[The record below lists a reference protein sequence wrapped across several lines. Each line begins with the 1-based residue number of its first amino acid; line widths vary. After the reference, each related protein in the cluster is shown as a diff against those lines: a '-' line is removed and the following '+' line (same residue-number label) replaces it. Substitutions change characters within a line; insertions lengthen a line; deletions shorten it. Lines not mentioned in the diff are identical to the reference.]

1 MATTSN
7 FKTYE
12 RGSRYQTTQTM
23 FTAGMYY
30 ADTPIPEGAAK
41 VLVNYDVSMDGISI
55 KPRRGLQTKKIAC
68 AGADTDYVAS
78 KTEAVASKVCF
89 QNDKEFVQI
98 ITRTLSE
105 TDLGYRIG
113 VLTIDQSSYQT
124 KGALPVTKYKNTMTY
139 KSDNEDTHKFVQGV
153 FSKLNT
159 PYTIHNMPC
168 DTPAQHV
175 GCFVNDQYF
184 FFNAH
189 TNKLVYTQFNPELE
203 KYEMHE
209 LEPQDTTQSQA
220 QQMGFN
226 MLLDNPYNYSDV
238 LVTGAAT
245 DTISFNA
252 INAFEDSSCTTPAQQ
267 ELVLNQKY
275 YYRVAYTGCGTVKLV
290 FDWTPAEQINWQ
302 ELSTTSFTMSEADGA
317 LSKIVIPFSSP
328 VEKAIIRCTAFRGE
342 DPIDIIWF
350 SFEYKQHLTKA
361 TKDIVNFTLATGTSM
376 TYWKN
381 RLVIAGVQEDKSYLF
396 MSAPELFEYF
406 PFPNNAD
413 YLDEPIIA
421 VQAFLEDL
429 LVFTKSKLY
438 LYTLDAMTGLTR
450 KCIQTNLNIKEEE
463 AHLIKIVKNMAYFKS
478 GNYYYMVV
486 PKLNSTTGEL
496 TIAPVYRYVKE
507 FFDKFEESMYDVL
520 NDSYGIAER
529 YPLQSV
535 YNYLDYESVH
545 NVYMLRIKEGL
556 YINFDLLY
564 NTVKRFWSIYVYESP
579 APIQM
584 YKQDVTKVGEM
595 YCVSVE
601 ESTAPI
607 DTTDSLRKVY
617 APLLQLIEWDTGCE
631 DKQLP
636 QIVLKENVA
645 TAVPVHSTHN
655 NKQYLDT
662 GAIDI
667 NSNYKKRFREI
678 QFRVHNTSKED
689 LNFATTFFI
698 DGDARSPEF
707 IYTPVVDNASGT
719 LTLSKTF
726 MSANPIT
733 ADIKGRAK
741 LGSWQLSKDTFPGAD
756 LIKVRMPVSGKGYNS
771 QIKINCDTQKDYT
784 LLDISNVYRQLY
796 SR

>member
-1 MATTSN
+1 
-7 FKTYE
+7 
-12 RGSRYQTTQTM
+12 M
-23 FTAGMYY
+23 FTSGMYY
-30 ADTPIPEGAAK
+30 ADTPIPEGSAK

-68 AGADTDYVAS
+68 ADSDTDYVAS

-105 TDLGYRIG
+105 TDLGYHIG

-124 KGALPVTKYKNTMTY
+124 KGSLPVTKYKNTMTY
-139 KSDNEDTHKFVQGV
+139 QSDNKDTHKFVQGV

-209 LEPQDTTQSQA
+209 LEPQDTTQAQA

-226 MLLDNPYNYSDV
+226 MLLDNPYSYSDV
-238 LVTGAAT
+238 LVTGAAE
-245 DTISFNA
+245 DTVSFNA
-252 INAFEDSSCTTPAQQ
+252 INAFEDTACTTPTQQ

-275 YYRVAYTGCGTVKLV
+275 YYRVAYAGCGTVKLV

-302 ELSTTSFTMSEADGA
+302 ELSTTTFTMSEVDGV
-317 LSKIVIPFSSP
+317 LPKIVIPFSSP
-328 VEKAIIRCTAFRGE
+328 VEKAIIRCTAYRGE

-350 SFEYKQHLTKA
+350 SFEYQQHLTKA

-381 RLVIAGVQEDKSYLF
+381 RLVVAGVQEDKSYLF

-421 VQAFLEDL
+421 IQAFLEDL

-438 LYTLDAMTGLTR
+438 LYTLDSVTGLTR

-520 NDSYGIAER
+520 NDSYGITER

-545 NVYMLRIKEGL
+545 NVYMLRVKEGL

-579 APIQM
+579 APIQV

-595 YCVSVE
+595 CCVSME
-601 ESTAPI
+601 ESTATI
-607 DTTDSLRKVY
+607 DTTDSLRNVY

-636 QIVLKENVA
+636 QIVLKEDTT
-645 TAVPVHSTHN
+645 TAVPVHNIHN

-707 IYTPVVDNASGT
+707 VYTPVIDNASGT